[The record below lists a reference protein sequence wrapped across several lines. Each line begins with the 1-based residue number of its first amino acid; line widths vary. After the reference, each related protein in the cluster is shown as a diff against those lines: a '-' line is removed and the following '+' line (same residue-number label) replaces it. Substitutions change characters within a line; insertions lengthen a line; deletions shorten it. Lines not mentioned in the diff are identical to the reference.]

1 MLIVRAQVCKIDYAE
16 VNHMAIQFS
25 VMTWNVENLFPPGT
39 FISPSSE
46 LIDHIMV
53 SKGLLLR
60 GADFIVKEVR
70 SFVN

>member
-1 MLIVRAQVCKIDYAE
+1 
-16 VNHMAIQFS
+16 MATQFS